1 MIIMNILSFKE
12 KYKKKRK
19 EENKNVVSKVNG

>member
-19 EENKNVVSKVNG
+19 EENKNVVSKDS